1 MMKLHLKNY
10 RVIKKIGQGGMG
22 LVYVA
27 EDLSLGRLVALKV
40 LAPYLVQEP
49 EIMERFRSEARNQAR
64 LVHPNITMVYSFL
77 QEDEKAFLVLEF
89 IDGET
94 LESRINR
101 EGRIAVREMTAIF
114 RRILN
119 AIDYAHGKGVIHR
132 DIKPANIAF
141 T

>member
-10 RVIKKIGQGGMG
+10 RVIKKVGQGGMG

-49 EIMERFRSEARNQAR
+49 EILERFRFEARNQAQ
-64 LVHPNITMVYSFL
+64 LIHPNITMVYAFA
-77 QEDEKAFLVLEF
+77 QEDEKAYLVLEF

-101 EGRIAVREMTAIF
+101 EGRIATRETAAIF
-114 RRILN
+114 RKILG
-119 AIDYAHGKGVIHR
+119 AIEYA
-132 DIKPANIAF
+132 
-141 T
+141 